1 MCPRLKQITLA
12 MSILACTVLP
22 SLAVAKNQ
30 YKRSDSN
37 LVEQGRYLVRIAGC
51 NDCHTSGYAQNG
63 GKVPEDQ
70 WLTGDQLGWRGPWGT
85 TYPINLRLH
94 MQNISEAQWVKTA
107 HTARSRPPMPWFN
120 LHAMSTRDLRA
131 IYHFVKALGPA
142 GQAAPAHLP
151 PDQEPEGAIVL
162 FPQPPE

>member
-12 MSILACTVLP
+12 MSILACAVLP
-22 SLAVAKNQ
+22 SLAVAKNR

-107 HTARSRPPMPWFN
+107 HTA
-120 LHAMSTRDLRA
+120 
-131 IYHFVKALGPA
+131 
-142 GQAAPAHLP
+142 
-151 PDQEPEGAIVL
+151 
-162 FPQPPE
+162 